1 MSTTAFTSNMFESIK
16 SALTKETTSS
26 SNKYKDIL
34 KTEAGNTYTV
44 RLLPNIKDPAKTF
57 FHYYS
62 YTWKSFSN
70 GQLVNITSPATWG
83 KRDLIA
89 EERYRILR
97 TGSEEEKAKATAL
110 TRRESWMV
118 NVYVVNDPVNE
129 ENNGQVKVL
138 RFGRQIHKIIMD
150 AMQGEEAVDYGPRI
164 FDLSEK
170 GCNFR
175 IKVEKQGDYPT
186 YVSSK
191 FALPKEIPGLTGDSI
206 QETYNKAFD
215 LESFVTLKEHN
226 EIKQLLDQHYYG
238 VESSDDVEISESSK
252 TQDMNVNVTP
262 TIADT
267 ETPLPQAKTNNTNL
281 ADDTIEDLLKGLE

>member
-16 SALTKETTSS
+16 SALTKEVAPS
-26 SNKYKDIL
+26 SNKYKEIL
-34 KTEAGNTYTV
+34 KTEAGNTYNV
-44 RLLPNIKDPAKTF
+44 RLLPNVKDPAKTF

-70 GQLVNITSPATWG
+70 GQLINITSPATWG

-97 TGSEEEKAKATAL
+97 SGTEEEKAKATAL
-110 TRRESWMV
+110 TRRESWYV

-138 RFGRQIHKIIMD
+138 RFGRQLHKIIMD
-150 AMQGEEAVDYGPRI
+150 AMQGEEAADFGPRI
-164 FDLSEK
+164 FDLSPK

-191 FALPKEIPGLTGDSI
+191 FALPKEIPGIEEDDI
-206 QETYNKAFD
+206 KDIYNKTFD
-215 LESFVTLKEHN
+215 LETFVTMKEN
-226 EIKQLLDQHYYG
+226 DEIKQLLDEHYYG
-238 VESSDDVEISESSK
+238 IET
-252 TQDMNVNVTP
+252 TQDNIVDVREV
-262 TIADT
+262 A
-267 ETPLPQAKTNNTNL
+267 ETPAPVKSVSSNTQATPQQSPSISSF

>member
-16 SALTKETTSS
+16 SALTKETAPST
-26 SNKYKDIL
+26 NKYKDIL
-34 KTEAGNTYTV
+34 KTEAGNTYNV

-62 YTWKSFSN
+62 YTWKSFAN
-70 GQLVNITSPATWG
+70 GQLINITSPATWG

-97 TGSEEEKAKATAL
+97 TGTEEEKAKAAAL
-110 TRRESWMV
+110 TRRESWFV
-118 NVYVVNDPVNE
+118 NVYVVNDPVND

-138 RFGRQIHKIIMD
+138 RFGRQLHKIIMD
-150 AMQGEEAVDYGPRI
+150 AMQGEEAVDFGPRI
-164 FDLSEK
+164 FDLSAK

-191 FALPKEIPGLTGDSI
+191 FALPKEIPGIEEDDMKEI
-206 QETYNKAFD
+206 YNKTFD
-215 LESFVTLKEHN
+215 LESFVTIKENN
-226 EIKQLLDQHYYG
+226 EIKQLLDEHYYG
-238 VESSDDVEISESSK
+238 IEASEEIMQESKDLEVSQPVK
-252 TQDMNVNVTP
+252 NVSAPAQPTP
-262 TIADT
+262 PTLQQSPST
-267 ETPLPQAKTNNTNL
+267 F

>member
-16 SALTKETTSS
+16 SALTKETASS

-34 KTEAGNTYTV
+34 KTDAGNTYTV
-44 RLLPNIKDPAKTF
+44 RLLPNIKNPSKTF

-70 GQLVNITSPATWG
+70 GQLVNITSPATWD
-83 KRDLIA
+83 KRDLVA

-97 TGSEEEKAKATAL
+97 TGTEEEKAKAAAL
-110 TRRESWMV
+110 TRRESWFV
-118 NVYVVNDPVNE
+118 NVYVINDPVNE

-138 RFGRQIHKIIMD
+138 RFGRQLHKIVMD
-150 AMQGEEAVDYGPRI
+150 AMQGEEAADFGPRI
-164 FDLSEK
+164 FDLSPN

-191 FALPKEIPGLTGDSI
+191 FALPKEIPGLDED
-206 QETYNKAFD
+206 QYQDVYKKAFD
-215 LESFVTLKEHN
+215 LESFVTLKEDS
-226 EIKQLLDQHYYG
+226 EIRQMLDTHYYG
-238 VESSDDVEISESSK
+238 IEADEITSPVVKEVVEETTPSTTPMSVKPTPVKEEKKVSSS
-252 TQDMNVNVTP
+252 
-262 TIADT
+262 
-267 ETPLPQAKTNNTNL
+267 PLS
-281 ADDTIEDLLKGLE
+281 DDTIEDLLKGLE

>member
-16 SALTKETTSS
+16 SALTKEVAPS
-26 SNKYKDIL
+26 SNKYKEIL
-34 KTEAGNTYTV
+34 KTEAGNTYNV
-44 RLLPNIKDPAKTF
+44 RLLPNVKDPAKTF

-70 GQLVNITSPATWG
+70 GQLINITSPATWG

-97 TGSEEEKAKATAL
+97 SGTEEEKAKATAL
-110 TRRESWMV
+110 TRREGWYV

-138 RFGRQIHKIIMD
+138 RFGRQLHKIIMD
-150 AMQGEEAVDYGPRI
+150 AMQGEEAADFGPRI
-164 FDLSEK
+164 FDLSPK

-191 FALPKEIPGLTGDSI
+191 FALPKEIPGLEEDDI
-206 QETYNKAFD
+206 KEIYNKTFD
-215 LESFVTLKEHN
+215 LESFVTMKEN
-226 EIKQLLDQHYYG
+226 DEIKQLLDEHYYG
-238 VESSDDVEISESSK
+238 IETSHDDVDNIK
-252 TQDMNVNVTP
+252 
-262 TIADT
+262 ADT
-267 ETPLPQAKTNNTNL
+267 EEPAPAKKVTTQTPSTTPQASPASSF

>member
-16 SALTKETTSS
+16 SALTKEVAPS
-26 SNKYKDIL
+26 SNKYKEIL
-34 KTEAGNTYTV
+34 KTEAGNTYNV
-44 RLLPNIKDPAKTF
+44 RLLPNVKDPAKTF

-70 GQLVNITSPATWG
+70 GQLINITSPATWG

-97 TGSEEEKAKATAL
+97 SGTEEEKAKATAL
-110 TRRESWMV
+110 TRRESWYV

-138 RFGRQIHKIIMD
+138 RFGRQLHKIIMD
-150 AMQGEEAVDYGPRI
+150 AMQGEEAADFGPRI
-164 FDLSEK
+164 FDLSPK

-191 FALPKEIPGLTGDSI
+191 FALPKEIPGIEEDDI
-206 QETYNKAFD
+206 KDIYNKTFD
-215 LESFVTLKEHN
+215 LETFVTMKEN
-226 EIKQLLDQHYYG
+226 DEIKQSLDEHYYG
-238 VESSDDVEISESSK
+238 IET
-252 TQDMNVNVTP
+252 TQDNIVDVREVAETP
-262 TIADT
+262 TPVKSVSSNAQA
-267 ETPLPQAKTNNTNL
+267 TPQQSPSMSSF

>member
-16 SALTKETTSS
+16 SALTKETAPAT
-26 SNKYKDIL
+26 NKYKDIL

-44 RLLPNIKDPAKTF
+44 RLLPNVKDPAKTF

-62 YTWKSFSN
+62 YTWKSFAN
-70 GQLVNITSPATWG
+70 GQLINITSPATWG

-97 TGSEEEKAKATAL
+97 TGTEEEKAKAVAL
-110 TRRESWMV
+110 TRRESWFV

-129 ENNGQVKVL
+129 ENNGQVKVI
-138 RFGRQIHKIIMD
+138 RFGRQLHKIIMD
-150 AMQGEEAVDYGPRI
+150 AMQGEEAADFGPRI
-164 FDLSEK
+164 FDLSPK

-191 FALPKEIPGLTGDSI
+191 FALPKEIPGIEEDDI
-206 QETYNKAFD
+206 KAIYNKTFD
-215 LESFVTLKEHN
+215 LESFLSMKEN
-226 EIKQLLDQHYYG
+226 DEIKQLLDEHYYG
-238 VESSDDVEISESSK
+238 IETSGEVAQESKAVEVAPPVKAAPVPAQPVQQQSPS
-252 TQDMNVNVTP
+252 TF
-262 TIADT
+262 
-267 ETPLPQAKTNNTNL
+267 